1 MSSNDDDMSNDMDVD
16 QKLEQM
22 EVKDDDCEGSD
33 DEESSD
39 DEEEEEEEE
48 EEAKTYLPGVKLEE
62 GEELEIDE
70 QAYVVYHQAS
80 LGPPCLSF
88 DLLPELSQPDFPLSI
103 TAVAGTQANKVAAN
117 SIIVF
122 RMSNMHSVKP
132 VEDDDE
138 EEEEKEEEK
147 PVMRM
152 AGIRHYG
159 CVNRVR
165 AATIGPTPVV
175 AGISQA
181 NIWVLVRLSKN
192 FSLSTSCNF

>member
-1 MSSNDDDMSNDMDVD
+1 MG
-16 QKLEQM
+16 
-22 EVKDDDCEGSD
+22 KDDDEDD
-33 DEESSD
+33 DEESSDDD

-132 VEDDDE
+132 VEDDE
-138 EEEEKEEEK
+138 EEEK

-152 AGIRHYG
+152 AGIRHSG

-165 AATIGPTPVV
+165 YSCIGPTPVV
-175 AGISQA
+175 AAWAESGTVSVFNLA
-181 NIWVLVRLSKN
+181 PLLERLDLPGKEKEVVRDDCSPLQT
-192 FSLSTSCNF
+192 FAGHRGR

>member
-1 MSSNDDDMSNDMDVD
+1 MDVKDEKIDDD
-16 QKLEQM
+16 
-22 EVKDDDCEGSD
+22 D
-33 DEESSD
+33 DEESEDES
-39 DEEEEEEEE
+39 DEEEGKGEEK
-48 EEAKTYLPGVKLEE
+48 AYLPGIRLEE

-70 QAYVVYHQAS
+70 AAYVVYHQAS

-122 RMSNMHSVKP
+122 RMSNLHSVKP
-132 VEDDDE
+132 VEDDEE

-152 AGIRHYG
+152 AGIRHSG

-165 AATIGPTPVV
+165 YSCIGPTPVV
-175 AGISQA
+175 AAWAESGTVSVFNLA
-181 NIWVLVRLSKN
+181 PLLERLDLPGKENKEVVRDDCSPLQT
-192 FSLSTSCNF
+192 F

>member
-1 MSSNDDDMSNDMDVD
+1 MSSNDDEAMSNEMEVD
-16 QKLEQM
+16 QKMELM
-22 EVKDDDCEGSD
+22 EVKDDDEGSD

-39 DEEEEEEEE
+39 DEEEEEEG
-48 EEAKTYLPGVKLEE
+48 EAKTYLPGVKLEE

-103 TAVAGTQANKVAAN
+103 TAVAGTQANKVTAN

-132 VEDDDE
+132 VEDDEE
-138 EEEEKEEEK
+138 EEEEKERE
-147 PVMRM
+147 
-152 AGIRHYG
+152 
-159 CVNRVR
+159 
-165 AATIGPTPVV
+165 
-175 AGISQA
+175 
-181 NIWVLVRLSKN
+181 
-192 FSLSTSCNF
+192 